1 MLNRTRRCIYF
12 LSDLENEVDEQTNQ
26 LICDI
31 LTPKEQTAAAVD
43 NRSIL
48 QSELSK
54 EGQKDISAEDDENES
69 QDGDESS
76 SLEVGKN
83 TVSLSLGIIEKKIL
97 FFCFSSNI
105 FALLRENL
113 KDLIL

>member
-1 MLNRTRRCIYF
+1 MK
-12 LSDLENEVDEQTNQ
+12 

-54 EGQKDISAEDDENES
+54 GQKDISAEDDENES

-105 FALLRENL
+105 FALLR
-113 KDLIL
+113 